1 MPSIMQDPRSQG
13 RGTLTHG
20 EITMTTETLPSIP
33 EPLQSIS
40 EVVEMAA
47 FFESGQVLPKEYVL
61 EATITPPLSAEN
73 RALLCGYIEQVN
85 DNTEYFAEHT
95 QYDDMDVVVAMT
107 LPWSTVM
114 SLCAKFGLFSKA

>member
-1 MPSIMQDPRSQG
+1 
-13 RGTLTHG
+13 
-20 EITMTTETLPSIP
+20 MTTETLPSIP

-47 FFESGQVLPKEYVL
+47 FFKSGQVLPKEYVL
-61 EATITPPLSAEN
+61 EVTITPPLSAEN
-73 RALLCGYIEQVN
+73 RALLCGYIEQIN
-85 DNTEYFAEHT
+85 DNTEYFAEPT